1 MQKFTVKYGKM
12 ILAAVLVSIAAA
24 CNSPLAPKSYDD
36 EPPNCTLINGHVVC
50 R

>member
-1 MQKFTVKYGKM
+1 MQQFTVKYGKM

-24 CNSPLAPKSYDD
+24 CSSPLEPQSRDD
-36 EPPNCTLINGHVVC
+36 DPPMCMLINGHMVC

>member
-1 MQKFTVKYGKM
+1 MQKFSAKYGKM

-24 CNSPLAPKSYDD
+24 CNSPLEPKSYDGED
-36 EPPNCTLINGHVVC
+36 GLCTIINGHMVC

>member
-24 CNSPLAPKSYDD
+24 CNSPLEPTSFD
-36 EPPNCTLINGHVVC
+36 EDPPVCTIINGHMVC